1 MKTLREMDLNIVE
14 IKRSLE
20 QFNIGEIHL
29 PNRKDRLKRR
39 SSDND
44 YLMLKVALFGAFYPN
59 YFIRT
64 HGNLDMTQVHR
75 DTNDRDP
82 MSTLYLSGFPADQAR
97 FGELYVNQIKEIFR
111 DTQPNKAMIDVQIEN
126 TKVVVQFRQNTQT
139 RGLQSQSN
147 RYLVKI
153 HSM

>member
-1 MKTLREMDLNIVE
+1 
-14 IKRSLE
+14 
-20 QFNIGEIHL
+20 
-29 PNRKDRLKRR
+29 
-39 SSDND
+39 
-44 YLMLKVALFGAFYPN
+44 
-59 YFIRT
+59 
-64 HGNLDMTQVHR
+64 MTQVHR